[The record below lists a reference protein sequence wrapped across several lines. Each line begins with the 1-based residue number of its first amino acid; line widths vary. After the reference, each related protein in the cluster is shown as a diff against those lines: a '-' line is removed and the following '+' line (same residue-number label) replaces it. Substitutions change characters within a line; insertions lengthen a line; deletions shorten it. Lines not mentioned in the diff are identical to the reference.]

1 MNSNGLHYLSD
12 QFLLPFIRRNYPTH
26 HSLYIDGAGHHTSHA
41 TRAYFERNNVNLA
54 VHPAQSPD
62 FNPIELVW
70 NDLKYYIR
78 TKIKPNNLEELI
90 TSINRFLETKVIREY
105 CNSKIDHLEKVLKR
119 AIVLKGKATGI

>member
-1 MNSNGLHYLSD
+1 M
-12 QFLLPFIRRNYPTH
+12 
-26 HSLYIDGAGHHTSHA
+26 
-41 TRAYFERNNVNLA
+41 NLA
-54 VHPAQSPD
+54 IHPAQSPD
-62 FNPIELVW
+62 FNQIELVW

-90 TSINRFLETKVIREY
+90 TSINRFWETKVTREY